1 MPQSQSEDKKQI
13 GLTPAGQASL
23 ELVMAEGRFATDTD
37 AYRIGITYAIAADLD
52 LEDAPPGGYVT
63 KFNAAG
69 GLDIG
74 NGIRDL
80 LEILEVGDTQ
90 RPYAT
95 AEKLA
100 ELGVTDIAR
109 RLQGNES
116 LADIMVSVAGSGET
130 SSPDS
135 FTAGGQSTDLDEAEP
150 G

>member
-1 MPQSQSEDKKQI
+1 MVQTPSDDKKQI

-23 ELVMAEGRFATDTD
+23 ELLMAEGRFATETD
-37 AYRIGITYAIAADLD
+37 AYRFGITYAIAAGLDLD
-52 LEDAPPGGYVT
+52 DAPPGGYAT

-74 NGIRDL
+74 NGVRDL
-80 LEILEVGDTQ
+80 LDILEIGDTQ

-100 ELGVTDIAR
+100 ELGVTDVAR

-116 LADIMVSVAGSGET
+116 LADIMVSVAG
-130 SSPDS
+130 D
-135 FTAGGQSTDLDEAEP
+135 D
-150 G
+150 